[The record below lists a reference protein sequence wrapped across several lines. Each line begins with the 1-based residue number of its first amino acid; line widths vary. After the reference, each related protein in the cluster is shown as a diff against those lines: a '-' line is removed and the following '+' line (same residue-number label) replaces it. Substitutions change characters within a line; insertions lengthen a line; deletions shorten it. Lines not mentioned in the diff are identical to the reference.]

1 MQDGPKKKIADISE
15 SSLSK
20 KQDLVKCKFCNAKLT
35 SMDIEEAV
43 RQPLEEKWGIWGG
56 VEYPYIQLY
65 NVKCPTRECGKKYT
79 VKLRKS
85 TWIYK

>member
-1 MQDGPKKKIADISE
+1 MAENQKKKIADISE

-20 KQDLVKCKFCNAKLT
+20 KSYLVKCKHCNAKLR
-35 SMDIEEAV
+35 SMDIEETM

-65 NVKCPTRECGKKYT
+65 SVKCPSRECGKKYT